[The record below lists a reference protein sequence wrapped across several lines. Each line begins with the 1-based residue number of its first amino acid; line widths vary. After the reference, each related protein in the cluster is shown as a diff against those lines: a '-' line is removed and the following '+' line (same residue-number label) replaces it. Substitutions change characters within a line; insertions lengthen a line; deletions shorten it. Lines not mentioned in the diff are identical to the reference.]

1 MRIVIIGSGNL
12 ATQLSLALN
21 DAGKDIVQV
30 FSRTADHAK
39 CLADKLGCT
48 YTSDINAI
56 SPDADIYIISVKDD
70 AIAEVA
76 QAVSQSS
83 PNALIL
89 HTAGSVAMSVLG
101 SCASRY
107 GVLYPMQTFSKT
119 RRVDFREIPCFI
131 EASDDKSLGELRF
144 LAESISD
151 HVVDCDSEK
160 RKKMHLAA
168 VLACNLTNHCY
179 RLAERVLE
187 SEQIDFRLFLPLIAE
202 TANKVT
208 MMSPK
213 DAQTGPMVRY
223 DQSVMQMQMSM
234 LPDERTREIY
244 RLMADSIHADAECAF

>member
-12 ATQLSLALN
+12 ATQLSLALH
-21 DAGKDIVQV
+21 DAGQDIVQV

-76 QAVSQSS
+76 QAVGQSS

-119 RRVDFREIPCFI
+119 RRVDFREIPC
-131 EASDDKSLGELRF
+131 LGTNLGRF
-144 LAESISD
+144 SVPKQGTLPEMTHSQIGNLPQRGTS
-151 HVVDCDSEK
+151 K
-160 RKKMHLAA
+160 QG
-168 VLACNLTNHCY
+168 VLATRAKREPLPC
-179 RLAERVLE
+179 ERG
-187 SEQIDFRLFLPLIAE
+187 S
-202 TANKVT
+202 
-208 MMSPK
+208 
-213 DAQTGPMVRY
+213 G
-223 DQSVMQMQMSM
+223 
-234 LPDERTREIY
+234 
-244 RLMADSIHADAECAF
+244 DAEFDGANARRRTSRTALPRTPRR

>member
-12 ATQLSLALN
+12 ATQLSLALH
-21 DAGKDIVQV
+21 DAGQDIVQV

-76 QAVSQSS
+76 QAVGQSS

-107 GVLYPMQTFSKT
+107 GVLYP
-119 RRVDFREIPCFI
+119 RLR
-131 EASDDKSLGELRF
+131 AS
-144 LAESISD
+144 
-151 HVVDCDSEK
+151 
-160 RKKMHLAA
+160 
-168 VLACNLTNHCY
+168 
-179 RLAERVLE
+179 
-187 SEQIDFRLFLPLIAE
+187 P
-202 TANKVT
+202 T
-208 MMSPK
+208 MW
-213 DAQTGPMVRY
+213 
-223 DQSVMQMQMSM
+223 
-234 LPDERTREIY
+234 
-244 RLMADSIHADAECAF
+244 

>member
-12 ATQLSLALN
+12 ATQLSLALH
-21 DAGKDIVQV
+21 DAGQDIVQV

-76 QAVSQSS
+76 QAVGQSS

-107 GVLYPMQTFSKT
+107 GVLYPMQTFSKE
-119 RRVDFREIPCFI
+119 RKLEFADIPIFI
-131 EASDDKSLGELRF
+131 EADNEET
-144 LAESISD
+144 LA
-151 HVVDCDSEK
+151 VVRQLADSVS
-160 RKKMHLAA
+160 RKVVTLSSEDRRYLHLSA
-168 VLACNLTNHCY
+168 VFACNFVNHCY
-179 RLAERVLE
+179 DLAGTLL
-187 SEQIDFRLFLPLIAE
+187 QQHGIPFDTLLPLIDE
-202 TANKVT
+202 TAYKVHEL
-208 MMSPK
+208 SPRE
-213 DAQTGPMVRY
+213 AQTGPAVRY
-223 DQSVMQMQMSM
+223 DKEVISRQSQMLEG
-234 LPDERTREIY
+234 LPKEIY
-244 RLMADSIHADAECAF
+244 ELMSKSIHEIQ

>member
-12 ATQLSLALN
+12 ATQLSLALH
-21 DAGKDIVQV
+21 DAGQDIVQV

-76 QAVSQSS
+76 QAVGQSS

-131 EASDDKSLGELRF
+131 EASDDKSLGELRL

-151 HVVDCDSEK
+151 HVVDCDSGK

-168 VLACNLTNHCY
+168 VLACNLTNHC
-179 RLAERVLE
+179 
-187 SEQIDFRLFLPLIAE
+187 
-202 TANKVT
+202 
-208 MMSPK
+208 
-213 DAQTGPMVRY
+213 
-223 DQSVMQMQMSM
+223 
-234 LPDERTREIY
+234 
-244 RLMADSIHADAECAF
+244 